1 MSKKKLYI
9 TIVFILLL
17 AILAGIFSYPAY
29 FNHRIDSFNNL
40 NVSVFGLQVQAPH
53 FPNIPFILGLDLQG
67 GVQLIYEADLSD
79 IEDKDRTE
87 TMEGLRDVIERRVNL
102 YGVAEPVIQVQG
114 ESRLIVELA
123 GVKDIGGA
131 IEMIGE
137 TPYLEFREILSPEEK
152 EEAKNSFTDEEISQ
166 IIDTYKQQSG
176 KDITKEEVL
185 DILTGSMLKPTELTG
200 KYLKRADITFD
211 SNTNKPQ
218 VSLQFKEEGAQLFE
232 QITER
237 NVSKPLAI
245 FLDGQSI
252 VDTDGDGKIT
262 DNDIYAPVVQEKI
275 TGGKAVITGD
285 MNIDKAREIVKR
297 LNSGALPV
305 KIGSPIYQKLI
316 GPTLGQVSLEKS
328 LKAGIF
334 GFLAIILFM
343 IIFYRLPGL
352 LASLALVIYAV
363 FVLFL
368 FKIIPV
374 TLTLAGIGGFILSVG
389 MAVDVNI
396 LIFSRMREELKEEK
410 DFDHSVKEGF
420 DRAWPSIRDSN
431 FNSLIV
437 CLILFTF
444 ATSFI
449 KGFAFT
455 LILGILV
462 SMFSAIIITRTFLR
476 CFIRT
481 RLEKIKW
488 LW

>member
-9 TIVFILLL
+9 TIFFIFLM
-17 AILAGIFSYPAY
+17 AVLAGIFSYPNY
-29 FNHRIDSFNNL
+29 FNRQIDSFNNL

-79 IEDKDRTE
+79 IEDKDKTE

-123 GVKDIGGA
+123 GVKDIRGA

-237 NVSKPLAI
+237 NVGKPLAI

-285 MNIDKAREIVKR
+285 MNVDKAREIVKR

-343 IIFYRLPGL
+343 IIFYRLPGV
-352 LASLALVIYAV
+352 LASVALVIYAV

-389 MAVDVNI
+389 MAVDANI

-410 DFDHSVKEGF
+410 DFDQSVKEGF